1 MIVAKNWKQKQKQ
14 KLSRHKQK
22 LHDTNKNSHG
32 PNENSSAQT
41 KLSQRKSCFSAELP
55 EADLSAMRGYSAIC
69 NMMETQFD
77 DDFETEECDAKQD
90 SEESLIWYNF
100 FRTFE
105 YKEIILLLSKD
116 VGI

>member
-1 MIVAKNWKQKQKQ
+1 MSQDKEGSSVSFFIWWPTGAAAKTKTLTAQT

-22 LHDTNKNSHG
+22 LHDTTKNSHG

-90 SEESLIWYNF
+90 SEESLI
-100 FRTFE
+100 
-105 YKEIILLLSKD
+105 
-116 VGI
+116 

>member
-1 MIVAKNWKQKQKQ
+1 MCSSLYGGPQVPRQKQ
-14 KLSRHKQK
+14 KLSRHQQK
-22 LHDTNKNSHG
+22 LHDTNKKSHG

-69 NMMETQFD
+69 NMIETQFD

-90 SEESLIWYNF
+90 SEESLI
-100 FRTFE
+100 
-105 YKEIILLLSKD
+105 
-116 VGI
+116 